1 MTEHRYSPAALRA
14 DYARAA
20 AGLALTGGPLV
31 FVTSHPVAL
40 WTLGCMASLFAL
52 FAVRTAA
59 RQTACFEVTEN
70 AIIRTGVSTF
80 SFVAVKLR
88 WSRLT
93 RVRLRYYSTRKG
105 KGNGWMQ
112 LILTTGDET
121 LRIESFLDG
130 FETIAERAADAV
142 RKRHLQLD
150 PTSISNFAALGI
162 RLPTD
167 DDGQDGPGPQ

>member
-1 MTEHRYSPAALRA
+1 MTEHRYPPAALRA

-31 FVTSHPVAL
+31 LVTSHPVAL
-40 WTLGCMASLFAL
+40 WTLGGMASLFAL

-59 RQTACFEVTEN
+59 RQTACFEVTKD

-80 SFVAVKLR
+80 AFSAVKLR
-88 WSRLT
+88 WSELN

-112 LILTTGDET
+112 LILTTGDKT

-130 FETIAERAADAV
+130 FDTIAQQVAEAV
-142 RKRHLQLD
+142 REQHLQLD

-162 RLPTD
+162 RLAMD
-167 DDGQDGPGPQ
+167 DEGQDGPGLR